1 MVLEAGV
8 SEVDHRTDTKAAVFH
23 EVTVIEGSVRRRR
36 WSADEKARIVAES
49 LDPAI
54 SVSAVAERH
63 GLNPNQLYGWRRQF
77 REEAGRR
84 MSARKRLEDAH
95 SDDCGAAAPVV
106 ASSMIEVV
114 IGAITV
120 RVGASVEAAALKR
133 VLRVVR
139 ALR

>member
-1 MVLEAGV
+1 MASRVLEAGV
-8 SEVDHRTDTKAAVFH
+8 SEVDHRTDPKAAVFH
-23 EVTVIEGSVRRRR
+23 EVTVIEGSARRRS

-49 LDPAI
+49 LDPAV
-54 SVSAVAERH
+54 SVSAVAHRH

-84 MSARKRLEDAH
+84 MAARERFENR
-95 SDDCGAAAPVV
+95 GEAAPVV
-106 ASSMIEVV
+106 APSMIEVV

-120 RVGASVEAAALKR
+120 RVASGVEAAALKR

-139 ALR
+139 SLA